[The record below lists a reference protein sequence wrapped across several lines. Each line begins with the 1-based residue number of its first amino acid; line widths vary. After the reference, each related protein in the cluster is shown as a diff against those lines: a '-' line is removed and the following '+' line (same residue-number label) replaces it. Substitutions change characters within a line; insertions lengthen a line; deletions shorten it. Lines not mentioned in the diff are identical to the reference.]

1 MTPLGKRIWV
11 TWNEQKIASFRDES
25 GRTVTYQYEGELLTA
40 VTHVNEGVMEYGY
53 DANGYL
59 NQIIDQNGKK
69 FLRNEYDREGRIKKQ
84 YLSNGESY
92 TMSYDLSKKKTTV
105 YYSGLDRE
113 DVVSYNAERLP
124 IQIEHGDGTKESYE
138 YEEGYRTKKKDKR
151 GNETK
156 WSYDAFGR
164 VRTEH
169 FADGY
174 EKYYEYDEQDD
185 LVKEWD
191 NEQEAIWY
199 EYDAHHNKIKE
210 IQQVREGKVRE
221 RCYAYDRRGR
231 LRKSTNALGVSIL
244 YQYHPNEGAPY
255 YVKNGKGEETYY
267 EYDILGRRVA
277 VKNAYGR
284 VEYGY
289 NQKNL
294 VTSYKDGEG
303 NESHKLY
310 DRLDNLIVYYPP
322 KAWKEKSKG
331 WHYRY
336 DSLDRRI
343 ETITPL
349 EEHYRTY
356 RDGEGYIQKE
366 IHPNAYQRGA
376 QEEAGVSY
384 EHDKGHHRIRIYS
397 PEGGIERRFYDE
409 EGNLI
414 KQVLPEQYEKERD
427 DGEGYT
433 YCYDVRNRLTAV
445 YAPDG
450 TKEKEYFYDG
460 TGRVVKEISG
470 GSREKRYQY
479 DGLGHVIEERESL
492 RREGE
497 TVWYRGKENV
507 YDAEGNLV
515 IERYGTKEI
524 REEEPLTEY
533 EEIRYFYDENGHVE
547 RIEDGYGA
555 YEKYAYD
562 CLGNRI
568 YEERLIEEGIVQK
581 IRYRYDKA
589 GRCIEKKEY
598 QMGNGTSAPAVTR
611 YGYDE
616 NGNIVKVITPNG
628 KEKRYAYDACNRLIE
643 ERTIDKPNGIDR
655 VVFYSYDKAGNV
667 TKKEVGGKR
676 EARASYQ
683 KENYTYNYEDQA
695 VEKTNACGG
704 RYAYFYDKNQQV
716 IEVREPEQKQ
726 GTRYR
731 YDNRGN
737 VVEVRDAL
745 GIRREERNY
754 NEQNELI
761 KERDAYGKEVG
772 YRYREDG
779 VLLGV
784 ETERSKREGRERQAY
799 EYNARGQLIGLKDGN
814 GNQTEY
820 KRDGW
825 GRIGTIK
832 KADHSEEHY
841 EYYPSGK
848 LKRRVDA
855 KGNEVRYHY
864 NSQGKLRK
872 RIDESGGEEEYFY
885 DGEGNVTLK
894 IDRNG
899 SRIERSYTVDGN
911 VVWQRARKVTGEEST
926 TKYTYNE
933 RGEVETASKGGYCYR
948 YLYTKGGKL
957 KEKREGGRLL
967 FGCAY
972 NARGQLSSLTDETG
986 KRSEYLYDKLGR
998 LERIRLEEG
1007 KEIRYTYDKKDR
1019 IQVI

>member
-1 MTPLGKRIWV
+1 MNMMSRI
-11 TWNEQKIASFRDES
+11 
-25 GRTVTYQYEGELLTA
+25 
-40 VTHVNEGVMEYGY
+40 
-53 DANGYL
+53 
-59 NQIIDQNGKK
+59 
-69 FLRNEYDREGRIKKQ
+69 LR
-84 YLSNGESY
+84 
-92 TMSYDLSKKKTTV
+92 
-105 YYSGLDRE
+105 
-113 DVVSYNAERLP
+113 
-124 IQIEHGDGTKESYE
+124 
-138 YEEGYRTKKKDKR
+138 
-151 GNETK
+151 
-156 WSYDAFGR
+156 
-164 VRTEH
+164 
-169 FADGY
+169 
-174 EKYYEYDEQDD
+174 
-185 LVKEWD
+185 KEWD
-191 NEQEAIWY
+191 NEQEALWY

-221 RCYAYDRRGR
+221 RRYAYDRRGR
-231 LRKSTNALGVSIL
+231 LRKSTNALGVSTI

-515 IERYGTKEI
+515 AERYGTKEI
-524 REEEPLTEY
+524 REEEPITEY

-616 NGNIVKVITPNG
+616 NGNIIKVITPNG
-628 KEKRYAYDACNRLIE
+628 KEKRYTYDACNRLLE

-655 VVFYSYDKAGNV
+655 VVSYSYDKAGNV
-667 TKKEVGGKR
+667 IEREIGGRR

-683 KENYTYNYEDQA
+683 KEKYAYNYEDQA
-695 VEKTNACGG
+695 VEKTNA
-704 RYAYFYDKNQQV
+704 
-716 IEVREPEQKQ
+716 
-726 GTRYR
+726 
-731 YDNRGN
+731 
-737 VVEVRDAL
+737 
-745 GIRREERNY
+745 
-754 NEQNELI
+754 
-761 KERDAYGKEVG
+761 
-772 YRYREDG
+772 
-779 VLLGV
+779 
-784 ETERSKREGRERQAY
+784 
-799 EYNARGQLIGLKDGN
+799 
-814 GNQTEY
+814 
-820 KRDGW
+820 W
-825 GRIGTIK
+825 
-832 KADHSEEHY
+832 
-841 EYYPSGK
+841 
-848 LKRRVDA
+848 
-855 KGNEVRYHY
+855 
-864 NSQGKLRK
+864 
-872 RIDESGGEEEYFY
+872 
-885 DGEGNVTLK
+885 
-894 IDRNG
+894 
-899 SRIERSYTVDGN
+899 
-911 VVWQRARKVTGEEST
+911 
-926 TKYTYNE
+926 
-933 RGEVETASKGGYCYR
+933 
-948 YLYTKGGKL
+948 
-957 KEKREGGRLL
+957 
-967 FGCAY
+967 
-972 NARGQLSSLTDETG
+972 
-986 KRSEYLYDKLGR
+986 
-998 LERIRLEEG
+998 EEG
-1007 KEIRYTYDKKDR
+1007 MRISMIRISK
-1019 IQVI
+1019 